1 MDFLIAIGII
11 TFMYLLGKYAI
22 EEGERVERQKKF
34 MKDLEEFDN
43 KNYKSK
49 TKEAYQ
55 DKMGDKSLSLV
66 IKKLSTWM

>member
-1 MDFLIAIGII
+1 MEWLITIGII
-11 TFMYLLGKYAI
+11 IFMYLIGKYAI

-49 TKEAYQ
+49 TK
-55 DKMGDKSLSLV
+55 
-66 IKKLSTWM
+66 